1 MQKQFCRLALYLVAA
16 IALQAQI
23 TTTTISGIVT
33 DATGGGIPNAQV
45 TVSNTGTGLTRA
57 VTTNYSGAYRV
68 DLLPAGNYDIEVT
81 AAGFKKSRQTGITL
95 EINRTARVD
104 AQLLVGSVNEEVTV
118 TADAPLVNTSNPQI
132 GRTTGNAE
140 INNLPIVGR
149 NVYTLLNLTP
159 GVDSNVNSIVLGYPQ
174 QVTMINGGVD
184 GGAGSVNYF
193 LDGGTNMTGLRNTG
207 NIAPNPDAVEEF
219 RVLTNSYSAEF
230 GRFAS
235 GVINIITKSGT
246 NELHGSVYEFL
257 RNTDFNANT
266 WGNAGATP
274 PLHRNQYGGTVGG
287 AIVPNRT
294 FFFGSFSG
302 LRQITSNFF
311 TGAIVPDM
319 NERNGNFAELLNGKS
334 PIQLVDPSAGK
345 TPFPGDQIPLTRMDK
360 TALNILNQSIP
371 LPNSPG
377 NGWQGITPSPYNTT
391 EYLVKVD
398 HSLSDRD
405 RVTLSYFETSG
416 LNTIPGS
423 SASGAL
429 PWSTQNFDWRQQ
441 NANASDTFTLTPD
454 LVNQLW
460 LSYTRNFGGR
470 LSTPQQSLA
479 SFGSSYAIEGTPSLP
494 QIAVTSYFTLGQA
507 ISGPVAGTNFYSIRD
522 VMSWT
527 RGKHTFKFGGEL
539 SLDKDIQQTLLNNYG
554 VFAFNGK
561 KTGDNDADYFLGLP
575 NTMNQDTPVEALAN
589 FFTGALFAQDDFKI
603 LPRFTLNL
611 GVRWDVQ
618 QAPTDPQNRE
628 ATFVQGAQSQ
638 VLATAPAGL
647 LVVGDPGVG
656 RGVVNTELGHV
667 TPRIG
672 FAWDVFGDGKTS
684 IRGGGG
690 IFYGSVS
697 GNEWNTMSNYQPF
710 AVREQFSNVQSLTN
724 PYGNLPGGVSPFP
737 IYYNP
742 KDPSFI
748 YPATVYG
755 FSKNFQ
761 WPYTYQF
768 NMTVER
774 QITKDLVVGA
784 GYVGSLGRRL
794 PFAVDLNYPS
804 YAPGATTGNVN
815 NRRPIDTGVL
825 SNIYSVESVGNTSY
839 NGLQVTVEKRF
850 ARHFAAK
857 GFYTYSKALEDMTLE
872 NNTVIGGVEDF
883 HNIGLDRGRSD
894 YDRRHSSV
902 SSIIWDISYMH
913 DGNPILRNIVNGWQV
928 SAIVTLQSGLPFSVL
943 TGADTNL
950 DGNSNDRANLVGD
963 PFLDPHRSRSA
974 VTAEWFNTA
983 AFALP
988 ASGTDGNSARD
999 LMTGPGNKNVDL
1011 GLFRNFRIH
1020 ERWVLQARGE
1030 FTNGFNLVNLSNP
1043 NATYSTAV
1051 NNNFGKILT
1060 AATMRQVQLGLR
1072 LSF

>member
-1 MQKQFCRLALYLVAA
+1 MQKQFCRIALFLVAA

-23 TTTTISGIVT
+23 TTTTISGMVT

-45 TVSNTGTGLTRA
+45 TVSNTGTGLTRT

-68 DLLPAGNYDIEVT
+68 DLLPAGDYDIEVT
-81 AAGFKKSRQTGITL
+81 APGFKKSRQTGIVL
-95 EINRTARVD
+95 EISRAARVD

-219 RVLTNSYSAEF
+219 RVITNSYSAEF

-246 NELHGSVYEFL
+246 NELHGSLFEFF
-257 RNTDFNANT
+257 RNTDLNANT
-266 WGNAGATP
+266 WGNASSTP

-302 LRQITSNFF
+302 LRQITSNFL
-311 TGAIVPDM
+311 TGAIVPDAA
-319 NERNGNFAELLNGKS
+319 ERGGNFSELLGGKS
-334 PIQLVDPSAGK
+334 PIQLTDPSAAK
-345 TPFPGDQIPLTRMDK
+345 APFPGDIIPLTRMDK
-360 TALNILNQSIP
+360 TALNILNQNIP
-371 LPNSPG
+371 LPNLSG

-416 LNTIPGS
+416 HNSIPG
-423 SASGAL
+423 GGNL
-429 PWSTQNFDWRQQ
+429 IWSTQNFDWRQQ
-441 NANASDTFTLTPD
+441 NANASDTFTINPD
-454 LVNQLW
+454 LVNQVW

-470 LSTPQQSLA
+470 MSTPQQSLA
-479 SFGSSYAIEGTPSLP
+479 NFGSSFAIEGTPSLP
-494 QIAVTSYFTLGQA
+494 QIAVTNYFTLGQA

-527 RGKHTFKFGGEL
+527 RGKHTFKFGGEI

-561 KTGDNDADYFLGLP
+561 KSGDNQADYSLGLA
-575 NTMNQDTPVEALAN
+575 NTMNQDTPVLALAN
-589 FFTGALFAQDDFKI
+589 FFTGALFAQDDWKI
-603 LPRFTLNL
+603 LPRLTLNL

-628 ATFVQGAQSQ
+628 ATFVQGAQST

-656 RGVVNTELGHV
+656 RGVVSTELGHV

-672 FAWDVFGDGKTS
+672 FAYDVFGDGKTS

-724 PYGNLPGGVSPFP
+724 PYGNLPGGASPFP

-742 KDPSFI
+742 KSPSFI

-755 FSKNFQ
+755 FAKNFQ

-768 NMTVER
+768 NLTVER
-774 QITKDLVVGA
+774 QITKDLVVSA

-794 PFAVDLNYPS
+794 PFAVDLNYPN

-825 SNIYSVESVGNTSY
+825 SNIYSVQSIGNTSY
-839 NGLQVTVEKRF
+839 NGLQFTVEKRF

-857 GFYTYSKALEDMTLE
+857 GFYTYSKAQEDMTLE

-883 HNIGLDRGRSD
+883 HNIALDRGRSD
-894 YDRRHSSV
+894 FDRRHSSV
-902 SSIIWDISYMH
+902 SSIIWDISYMNG
-913 DGNPILRNIVNGWQV
+913 GNPILRNIVNGWQL
-928 SAIVTLQSGLPFSVL
+928 SAIVTLQSGLPFNVL

-950 DGNSNDRANLVGD
+950 DGNSNDRVNVVGN
-963 PFLDPHRSRSA
+963 PYLDPHRSRSA
-974 VTAEWFNTA
+974 VTAAWFNTA

-988 ASGTDGNSARD
+988 ASGTDGNLGRD
-999 LMTGPGNKNVDL
+999 VLTGPGTKNVDL

-1030 FTNGFNLVNLSNP
+1030 FTNAFNLVNLSNP
-1043 NATYSTAV
+1043 NGTYSTAV